1 MDVVLFVTQMSLLT
15 ISHDQFPDVKQIEE
29 YMITKLRKIKSDRF
43 IKLTVITDIDNI
55 KSGVKRVGSVELRFV
70 NVLISDSVIPGW
82 LSTSSNGKGVCF
94 GDSHLLLFA
103 KPFVKQPFLVIK
115 DIRLLNSDFLHL
127 FMPKLQE
134 LEGINRTYYFLQDQ
148 SFQENMFANGG
159 KTSIKGNATGKERL
173 VFNADIHTLES
184 HLMCD
189 NSYCQEYQC
198 GGCVNSKMWLL
209 TPDFFELSELQFESF
224 LIEKNINPSVRFSI
238 ESVLSDL
245 ILKEIV
251 SLGPVLITKYKK

>member
-1 MDVVLFVTQMSLLT
+1 MSLLT
-15 ISHDQFPDVKQIEE
+15 NGYSQFPDVKQIEE
-29 YMITKLRKIKSDRF
+29 YMITKLRTIKSDRF
-43 IKLTVITDIDNI
+43 IKLTVITDIINL

-82 LSTSSNGKGVCF
+82 LSTSSKGKGVCF

-148 SFQENMFANGG
+148 SFQDNMLEIGS
-159 KTSIKGNATGKERL
+159 KPSKRGNATGRERL
-173 VFNADIHTLES
+173 VFNADIHTLDS
-184 HLMCD
+184 HLIYD
-189 NSYCQEYQC
+189 NSYCQKCQC
-198 GGCVNSKMWLL
+198 NGCVNSKMWLL

-224 LIEKNINPSVRFSI
+224 LIEQNIKSSVRFSI
-238 ESVLSDL
+238 ESVLDDL
-245 ILKEIV
+245 TLKEIV
-251 SLGPVLITKYKK
+251 SLNPVLMTKKKK